1 MIKTIK
7 ELRDHGILPTAQRL
21 AVAEYILHSEAHPTA
36 DQVWERV
43 RVTSPTL
50 SRATVYNTLNLFVNK
65 GLIQRQVLREG
76 TVVFDGMNDAHHHFI
91 DEETG
96 QIFDIPW
103 DAIEVKTNGNLG
115 EYDIHAYQ
123 VVMRGRRKK
132 KTS

>member
-1 MIKTIK
+1 
-7 ELRDHGILPTAQRL
+7 
-21 AVAEYILHSEAHPTA
+21 
-36 DQVWERV
+36 
-43 RVTSPTL
+43 
-50 SRATVYNTLNLFVNK
+50 
-65 GLIQRQVLREG
+65 
-76 TVVFDGMNDAHHHFI
+76 MNDAHHHFI

-103 DAIEVKTNGNLG
+103 DAIEVKPNGNLG